1 MLQRGVTL
9 DERYVLREP
18 IGRGGMGEVWRA
30 DDTVLGRVVAV
41 KVLLSDSSGDTE
53 FAERFYAEARA
64 MAALSDPNIVE
75 VYDYGQAFGMAYLVM
90 QLVPGEPLHAVLR
103 RTGPLPAHEVMNLVT
118 QAGRALHHA
127 HINGFVHRDVK
138 PGNLLIRPDGRLIL
152 TDFGIARSIA
162 ASRLTQSGFIVGTAS
177 YLAPEQFAGAPSGPA
192 ADIYALGVVAYECL
206 TLHRPFVG
214 DTPAALAAMQVR
226 NEPPPLPP
234 SVPESVRTVVMRALA
249 KEPWQRWPTAAA
261 MADAAVAA
269 AAGAV
274 VPWVPER
281 RPGSAPAG
289 PGPAPMGSSGR
300 LAVPPMATSGRMIA
314 PATGPT
320 VPIGP
325 TSPDIAAQPMVPI
338 IPAAP
343 VGVSPRARISRS
355 RIPTH
360 LTDGRTGRRRV
371 VLVAGAVLL
380 IAAIAGW
387 ATLVSLKPGQSEAAP
402 PGATSS
408 SQPTPSPS
416 PSADVTTTAPATP
429 TAAPQTTTRAP
440 VVPVPATTTVTIPP
454 PTNPPSPGPGQ
465 VLVPNVIAQ
474 YEFAADYAI
483 RSANLQPEFTYVYD
497 PIKCYVV
504 EQNPPA
510 GTIVPMNARV
520 VMTVARYST
529 TCQPG
534 VG

>member
-18 IGRGGMGEVWRA
+18 VGRGGMGEVWRA

-41 KVLLSDSSGDTE
+41 KVLLSNLSGDTE

-90 QLVPGEPLHAVLR
+90 QFVPGESLRAVLR

-127 HINGFVHRDVK
+127 HVNGFVHRDVK

-162 ASRLTQSGFIVGTAS
+162 ATRLTQSGFIVGTPS

-206 TLHRPFVG
+206 TLRPPFVG

-234 SVPESVRTVVMRALA
+234 SVPESVRTVVMRALE
-249 KEPWQRWPTAAA
+249 KEPWQRWSTAAA

-274 VPWVPER
+274 VPWTRER
-281 RPGSAPAG
+281 RPGSAPAE

-300 LAVPPMATSGRMIA
+300 LAVPPTATSGRMIA

-320 VPIGP
+320 VPMGS
-325 TSPDIAAQPMVPI
+325 TSPDIAAPPMVPI

-343 VGVSPRARISRS
+343 VGVSPRAQIS
-355 RIPTH
+355 
-360 LTDGRTGRRRV
+360 RTGRRRV
-371 VLVAGAVLL
+371 VLVAGAGLL
-380 IAAIAGW
+380 IAALVGW
-387 ATLVSLKPGQSEAAP
+387 ATLVAMRPDRVVAAP

-408 SQPTPSPS
+408 SQPTPSRS
-416 PSADVTTTAPATP
+416 PSAGVTTSTPPTTTA
-429 TAAPQTTTRAP
+429 AAPRTAPARTTTRAP
-440 VVPVPATTTVTIPP
+440 VVSVRTTTKVTTRAPATT
-454 PTNPPSPGPGQ
+454 PTPGPGQ
-465 VLVPNVIAQ
+465 VSVPNVIAQ
-474 YEFAADYAI
+474 YEYAADYVI
-483 RSANLQPEFTYVYD
+483 RGATLQPEFTYVDD
-497 PIKCYVV
+497 PVKCYVV
-504 EQNPPA
+504 AQDPPA
-510 GTIVPMNARV
+510 GSIVPKNSRV

>member
-1 MLQRGVTL
+1 MLQRGMTL
-9 DERYVLREP
+9 DERYVLREQV
-18 IGRGGMGEVWRA
+18 GRGGMGEVWRA

-41 KVLLSDSSGDTE
+41 KVLLSNLAGDTE

-90 QLVPGEPLHAVLR
+90 QFVPGESLRGVLR
-103 RTGPLPAHEVMNLVT
+103 QAGPLPAHEVMNLVT

-162 ASRLTQSGFIVGTAS
+162 ATRLTQSGIIVGTPS

-206 TLHRPFVG
+206 TLRPPFVA

-234 SVPESVRTVVMRALA
+234 SVPEPVRTVVMRALA

-261 MADAAVAA
+261 MADAA
-269 AAGAV
+269 AAGA
-274 VPWVPER
+274 
-281 RPGSAPAG
+281 
-289 PGPAPMGSSGR
+289 
-300 LAVPPMATSGRMIA
+300 AVPPVATSGRMIA
-314 PATGPT
+314 PAAGPA
-320 VPIGP
+320 VPNDSTP
-325 TSPDIAAQPMVPI
+325 PDSEAQRVVPVAA
-338 IPAAP
+338 AAP
-343 VGVSPRARISRS
+343 AERPPRPQLSRP

-360 LTDGRTGRRRV
+360 RTDGPTGRRRV
-371 VLVAGAVLL
+371 VLVVGAVLL
-380 IAAIAGW
+380 LAAIGGW
-387 ATLVSLKPGQSEAAP
+387 ATLVAMRPDQVAAAP
-402 PGATSS
+402 PGAT
-408 SQPTPSPS
+408 PSPS
-416 PSADVTTTAPATP
+416 PSSQPTLTQSPSAGATTSTPPTTTA
-429 TAAPQTTTRAP
+429 AAPRSAAPRTTTRAP
-440 VVPVPATTTVTIPP
+440 VAPMRATTSATTRA
-454 PTNPPSPGPGQ
+454 PSTTRTPGVGQ
-465 VLVPNVIAQ
+465 VVVPDVIAQ
-474 YEFAADYAI
+474 YEYAADYII
-483 RSANLQPEFTYVYD
+483 RGADLRPEFTYVDD
-497 PIKCYVV
+497 PIKCYVI

-510 GTIVPMNARV
+510 GTIVPVGFRV

-529 TCQPG
+529 NCQTG

>member
-1 MLQRGVTL
+1 MLQGGVTL

-41 KVLLSDSSGDTE
+41 KVLLSGLSGDTE

-103 RTGPLPAHEVMNLVT
+103 RRGPLPAHEVMNLVT

-138 PGNLLIRPDGRLIL
+138 PGNLLIRPDGRLVL

-162 ASRLTQSGFIVGTAS
+162 ASRLTQSGFIVGTPS

-206 TLHRPFVG
+206 TLHPPFVA

-234 SVPESVRTVVMRALA
+234 SVPESARTVVMRALA
-249 KEPWQRWPTAAA
+249 KEPSQRWATAAA

-281 RPGSAPAG
+281 RPGPAPAG

-300 LAVPPMATSGRMIA
+300 LAVPGAPGRAADGDVRAHHRASHRPDGSDRSDVARHGGAADGPDHSGRARGCASASADQPFSPSDA
-314 PATGPT
+314 PHRRADRGP
-320 VPIGP
+320 PGGP
-325 TSPDIAAQPMVPI
+325 
-338 IPAAP
+338 
-343 VGVSPRARISRS
+343 RSRS
-355 RIPTH
+355 RPAH
-360 LTDGRTGRRRV
+360 RRDRG
-371 VLVAGAVLL
+371 LGHAGEHE
-380 IAAIAGW
+380 AGP
-387 ATLVSLKPGQSEAAP
+387 VG
-402 PGATSS
+402 GG
-408 SQPTPSPS
+408 
-416 PSADVTTTAPATP
+416 TASGHF
-429 TAAPQTTTRAP
+429 
-440 VVPVPATTTVTIPP
+440 VVP
-454 PTNPPSPGPGQ
+454 
-465 VLVPNVIAQ
+465 
-474 YEFAADYAI
+474 ADAE
-483 RSANLQPEFTYVYD
+483 P
-497 PIKCYVV
+497 
-504 EQNPPA
+504 
-510 GTIVPMNARV
+510 
-520 VMTVARYST
+520 
-529 TCQPG
+529 
-534 VG
+534 